1 MPPASELHLC
11 RQDDGDGPRPSPLA
25 ALLASNAAGVL
36 ASMLEQIHD
45 GVVVTDASSRIQWAN
60 RAYCSMTGFSL
71 EQLLGRTPALLR
83 PAHVDPERSAEIWD
97 VLDRTGQFCG
107 RLENRRADGTT
118 FDAEIAIGQLPGTD
132 DGPELY
138 LCTMKDVTADVALA
152 RHVARE
158 ARRAEQARDTTI
170 LALASLAEQ
179 RDPESGAHLARIE
192 EYATAMAAWVVA
204 HRPERLP
211 LHARD
216 PKGVGRCARLHDIG
230 KVGVPDAVLL
240 KQGPLDA
247 HEQAQMRRHPRLGA
261 EILDRVL
268 QHQPE
273 STFLRIARDIVAFH
287 HEAFDGSGYP
297 YGLVGGEIPLVA
309 QLTTVADVLDALTS
323 RRPYKPAHRLEDAV
337 GWIVERSGTLFEP
350 LAVEALQACLD
361 QATAIHRALGD
372 APSDMAIRPSG
383 IERQPP
389 ARRSSRPPL
398 DRSPTVASALAE
410 AIAREGGGEVV
421 VRCGDDVGRVYV
433 WRGRIA
439 WAYLTGDRRVLT
451 QSLIEDHGLSA
462 QELREVLE
470 DCKRSGRNFGETL
483 VEWGLMSRENFQEAL
498 RRHVADRLRAVLA
511 LPDPLAMFV
520 PQARAYDG
528 SFTFTLDELLTA
540 QP

>member
-1 MPPASELHLC
+1 MRPGSVPRLRREDA
-11 RQDDGDGPRPSPLA
+11 DGPRPTPLA
-25 ALLASNAAGVL
+25 ELLATNAAGVL
-36 ASMLEQIHD
+36 ASMLESIHD
-45 GVVVTDASSRIQWAN
+45 GVVVTDAASRIQWAN
-60 RAYCSMTGFSL
+60 PAYCGMTGFSL
-71 EQLLGRTPALLR
+71 AQLVGRTPALLR
-83 PAHVDPERSAEIWD
+83 PTHVDPDRSAEIWD

-118 FDAEIAIGQLPGTD
+118 FDADIAICQLPGTD
-132 DGPELY
+132 DGPDLY
-138 LCTMKDVTADVALA
+138 LCTMKDVSADVALA
-152 RHVARE
+152 RHVALE
-158 ARRAEQARDTTI
+158 TKRAEQARDTTI

-179 RDPESGAHLARIE
+179 RDPEAGAHLARIE
-192 EYATAMAAWVVA
+192 EYVTTMTTWVVA
-204 HRPERLP
+204 HHPSQLP
-211 LHARD
+211 LYARD
-216 PKGVGRCARLHDIG
+216 PKSVGRCARLHDIG

-247 HEQAQMRRHPRLGA
+247 HEQVQMRRHPRLGA

-273 STFLRIARDIVAFH
+273 SSFLRIARDIVAFH

-297 YGLVGGEIPLVA
+297 YGLARGEIPLVA

-323 RRPYKPAHRLEDAV
+323 RRPYKPAHRFEDAV
-337 GWIVERSGTLFEP
+337 RWIVERSGTLFEP
-350 LAVEALQACLD
+350 LAVEALLASLET
-361 QATAIHRALGD
+361 ATEIHRALGD

-383 IERQPP
+383 IELQRP

-398 DRSPTVASALAE
+398 DRSPTVATALAE
-410 AIAREGGGEVV
+410 AIACEGGGEVV
-421 VRCGDDVGRVYV
+421 VRCGNEVGRVYV
-433 WRGRIA
+433 WGGRVA

-451 QSLIEDHGLSA
+451 QSLIEDHGLTA
-462 QELREVLE
+462 HDLREVLE

-483 VEWGLMSRENFQEAL
+483 VEWGLMSRERFHEAL

-511 LPDPLAMFV
+511 LPDSLAMFV

-528 SFTFTLDELLTA
+528 SFTFTLDELLEA